1 MFSMRLRRFVF
12 SGLVL
17 AVVALGPGAV
27 SGLGK
32 TRTIPT
38 IASGSGTD
46 TIPVL
51 GGSTFIADG
60 TASGTLG
67 SATFHLQGTQ
77 TGPTS
82 FILTE
87 TSVFAHGTLTESGM
101 GTDTGPNTSTVILTI
116 TSGTGRFRGSSGS
129 STVMST
135 TSPTADPQVRQLTFT
150 STGTI
155 TLKHKGKKHP
165 R

>member
-1 MFSMRLRRFVF
+1 MPLRRFVF

-17 AVVALGPGAV
+17 AVVALGPGAAL
-27 SGLGK
+27 GLGK
-32 TRTIPT
+32 ARTIQT
-38 IASGSGTD
+38 TASGSGID

-51 GGSTFIADG
+51 GGSTFIVDG
-60 TASGTLG
+60 TANGTLG
-67 SATFHLQGTQ
+67 FATFHVQGTQ

-82 FILTE
+82 FTLNE
-87 TSVFAHGTLTESGM
+87 TSVFANGTLIQSGI

-116 TSGTGRFRGSSGS
+116 TSGTGRFRDATGS

-135 TSPTADPQVRQLTFT
+135 TTPTANPQVRQLTFT

-155 TLKHKGKKHP
+155 TVKGNLKP
-165 R
+165 VS

>member
-1 MFSMRLRRFVF
+1 MRLRSFVF

-17 AVVALGPGAV
+17 AVVALGPAAA

-32 TRTIPT
+32 TKTIQN
-38 IASGSGTD
+38 IGSGSGVD

-51 GGSTFIADG
+51 GGSTFIIDG
-60 TASGTLG
+60 TVNGTLG
-67 SATFHLQGTQ
+67 FGKFHGQGTQ

-82 FILTE
+82 FTLT
-87 TSVFAHGTLTESGM
+87 TTTVFAHGTLTQSSVGA
-101 GTDTGPNTSTVILTI
+101 DTGPNTATGMFTI
-116 TSGTGRFRGSSGS
+116 TGGTGRFRGATGS

-135 TSPTADPQVRQLTFT
+135 TTPTADPQVRQLTFT
-150 STGTI
+150 LMGTI
-155 TLKHKGKKHP
+155 TLKHKRKERHW